1 MTPQRQVARRGFVM
15 ADVLIALA
23 VVLLLAGL
31 LATSA
36 VWSRRA
42 ADRAADAR
50 AATATAEAALVGL
63 AQGRPAP
70 ADVRVQ
76 PLSAGPPVPGHRWV
90 CVTVAVHGRSVAL
103 VGLARGDH

>member
-1 MTPQRQVARRGFVM
+1 MSNRRRGFLGIDTLL
-15 ADVLIALA
+15 ALLIALT
-23 VVLLLAGL
+23 LAGL
-31 LATSA
+31 MATSA
-36 VWSRRA
+36 VWSHRA
-42 ADRAADAR
+42 ADHAADAR
-50 AATATAEAALVGL
+50 AATAAAEAALIDL
-63 AQGRPAP
+63 AQGRPPP